1 MVTTNMKSTDEAVAP
16 AQTIGLS
23 HTANAYG
30 IGAAVAI
37 LFNTAL
43 AWVKDSYE
51 SLNTAMAHTLGHHW
65 TTHGVIVVAVF
76 VLVGYGLSRRK
87 NDVMTGQTPIY
98 ALVISVAAAGLG
110 LLAWF
115 AFV

>member
-1 MVTTNMKSTDEAVAP
+1 MVTTNLNRIDRSAESNQAV
-16 AQTIGLS
+16 GLS
-23 HTANAYG
+23 HTASAYG

-37 LFNTAL
+37 LFNTIL
-43 AWVKDSYE
+43 AWLKDSYD

-65 TTHGVIVVAVF
+65 TTHGVVVVAVF
-76 VLVGYGLSRRK
+76 VLVGYVLSRRPG
-87 NDVMTGQTPIY
+87 DLLSGDAPIY

-115 AFV
+115 AFI